1 MSHDR
6 ARARIDTAAIAHNAS
21 VLAKAAGSARLMAVV
36 KADGYGHGA
45 LPAAQ
50 AALAGGAQAFGV
62 AAVSELEEL
71 REAGITAPIQVLGPL
86 TEAEMARARAAGGE
100 LTVWTAI
107 AATQAAAL
115 GSEAEP
121 VAVHLKLDTGMGR
134 LGARVEETAEL
145 AQAAADPRLRVTGL
159 MTHFATADE
168 LEGEHAGFMQEQL
181 LRFGGLVRE
190 LGAAFPDAVSHA
202 ANSAATL
209 REPRAHLDMV
219 RCGIALYGCSPFMGD
234 PGEHDLRP
242 AMELVSWL
250 ASVKRVRS
258 RDSVG
263 YGRTFRARRGTRI
276 GLVPIGYADG
286 YARVLSN
293 SAEVLVGGRR
303 VPVVGTISMDQLTVD
318 LGPEGDEGVGE
329 EVVLIGARGGERIL
343 AEDLGRLRGSI
354 NYEVTCAVGARVPR
368 EAV

>member
-1 MSHDR
+1 MSHLR
-6 ARARIDTAAIAHNAS
+6 ARARVDTGAIAHNAG
-21 VLAKAAGSARLMAVV
+21 VLAKAAQPARLMAVV

-45 LPAAQ
+45 LPAAH
-50 AALAGGAQAFGV
+50 AAIAGGAEALGV

-71 REAGITAPIQVLGPL
+71 RDAGITVPIQVLGPL
-86 TEAEMARARAAGGE
+86 AEPEIGRVTAAGGE
-100 LTVWTAI
+100 LTIWTAAAAVQ
-107 AATQAAAL
+107 AATL
-115 GSEAEP
+115 GTESDP
-121 VAVHLKLDTGMGR
+121 VPVHLKLDTGMGR
-134 LGARVEETAEL
+134 LGARLEETADL
-145 AQAAADPRLRVTGL
+145 TQAASDPRLRVVGL

-168 LEGEHAGFMQEQL
+168 LDGEHAGFMREQL
-181 LRFGGLVRE
+181 LRFGNLVRD
-190 LGAAFPDAVSHA
+190 LGPGFPEATKHA

-234 PGEHDLRP
+234 PAEHGLRP

-250 ASVKRVRS
+250 ASIKRLRS

-293 SAEVLVGGRR
+293 SAEVLIGGRR

-318 LGPEGDEGVGE
+318 LGPEGDEAVGD
-329 EVVLIGARGGERIL
+329 EVVLIGARGEERIL
-343 AEDLGRLRGSI
+343 AEELGRLRGSI
-354 NYEVTCAVGARVPR
+354 NYEVTCAIGARVPR

>member
-1 MSHDR
+1 
-6 ARARIDTAAIAHNAS
+6 
-21 VLAKAAGSARLMAVV
+21 MAVV

-45 LPAAQ
+45 PAAAR
-50 AALAGGAQAFGV
+50 AAVAGGAAALGV

-71 REAGITAPIQVLGPL
+71 REAGITTPIQVLGPL
-86 TEAEMARARAAGGE
+86 TEAEIARALAAGGE
-100 LTVWTAI
+100 LTLWTAS
-107 AATQAAAL
+107 AAAQAAAL
-115 GSEAEP
+115 ASESQPAD
-121 VAVHLKLDTGMGR
+121 VHLKLDTGMGR
-134 LGARVEETAEL
+134 LGARVEETTDL
-145 AQAAADPRLRVTGL
+145 ARAASDPRLRVVGL

-168 LEGEHAGFMQEQL
+168 FDGEHAGFMREQL
-181 LRFGGLVRE
+181 LRFGGLVRD
-190 LGAAFPDAVSHA
+190 LGDAFPGAITHA

-209 REPRAHLDMV
+209 RDPRAHLDMV

-234 PGEHDLRP
+234 PDEHGLRP

-250 ASVKRVRS
+250 ASVKRVHS

-263 YGRTFRARRGTRI
+263 YGRTYRARRGTRI

-286 YARVLSN
+286 YSRVLSN
-293 SAEVLVGGRR
+293 AAEVLVGGRR

-318 LGPEGDEGVGE
+318 LGPEGDERIGD
-329 EVVLIGARGGERIL
+329 EVVLMGARGSERIL

-354 NYEVTCAVGARVPR
+354 NYEVTCTVGGRVPR